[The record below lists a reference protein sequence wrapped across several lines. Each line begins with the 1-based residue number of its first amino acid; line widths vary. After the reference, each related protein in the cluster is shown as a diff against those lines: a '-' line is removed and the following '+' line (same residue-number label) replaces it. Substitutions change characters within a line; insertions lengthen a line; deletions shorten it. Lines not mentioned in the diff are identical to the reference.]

1 MKSLKFIVLLSFFL
15 GAVGLNAAMAQDD
28 DPPPPMM
35 SSFYEED
42 GSGDENQDDDSYNNS
57 VTIDEDGSGSSEDDS
72 YESTSTFR
80 SEPKREQL
88 RVYSGKHDGNNVI
101 RDPRRDWF
109 VYLK

>member
-1 MKSLKFIVLLSFFL
+1 MKSLKFIVLLTFFL
-15 GAVGLNAAMAQDD
+15 GAVGLNAALAQDD

-35 SSFYEED
+35 SSFYEEEE
-42 GSGDENQDDDSYNNS
+42 GGDENQDDDSYNNS
-57 VTIDEDGSGSSEDDS
+57 VTIDDDGSGSTEEDS

-101 RDPRRDWF
+101 RDPRRD
-109 VYLK
+109 